1 MSETEPCPYCFR
13 EIKKG
18 VNFCK
23 YCGSAIKYC
32 PECNSANK
40 AESLFCSSCGKDIRD
55 IIVKKRETEPPISH
69 RVVDPTAS
77 QKIVM
82 WPPPGQFFPTQP
94 KYRPY
99 QTPEEQLFGTADKQE
114 SFQPKIIYPYSKV
127 AILGFLRGP
136 ISTSKVFS
144 SVIEAFAYGLSL
156 IAAGVL
162 IISLSFLFLQT
173 LILPIIGLL
182 WGGTLILSAPFF
194 GMYFV
199 SSNWLYKA
207 FKIKKPVS
215 DMTIL
220 WNYLFS
226 IIFFSFISLILLPL
240 LATNTLFATIFGIIA
255 LIVIFAVLIVIPLKA
270 FLIDLAYVKAAVMER
285 ESQKDK
291 EETSDEDKTQNDK
304 EEVEETKKEAN
315 KIEKKES

>member
-1 MSETEPCPYCFR
+1 MSESEPCPYCFR

-23 YCGSAIKYC
+23 YCGFAIKHC
-32 PECNSANK
+32 PSCNSPNK
-40 AESLFCSSCGKDIRD
+40 AESLFCSSCGKDIRE
-55 IIVKKRETEPPISH
+55 ITVQSRNLEPPISPSH
-69 RVVDPTAS
+69 VS
-77 QKIVM
+77 QTGSEKIII

-99 QTPEEQLFGTADKQE
+99 QTPEEQLFGTRDNQE
-114 SFQPKIIYPYSKV
+114 QFQPKIVYPYSKV
-127 AILGFLRGP
+127 GILGFLRGP
-136 ISTSKVFS
+136 ISTSKVFT
-144 SVIEAFAYGLSL
+144 SVVEAFAYGLAL
-156 IAAGVL
+156 IATGVL
-162 IISLSFLFLQT
+162 IISIGFLLFKT

-199 SSNWLYKA
+199 SSKWLYKA

-226 IIFFSFISLILLPL
+226 IIFFSFISLILIPL
-240 LATNTLFATIFGIIA
+240 LAMNTLFATIFGIIA
-255 LIVIFAVLIVIPLKA
+255 MILIFAVLIVIPLKA
-270 FLIDLAYVKAAVMER
+270 FLIDLAYVKAAVVER
-285 ESQKDK
+285 DSQKEK
-291 EETSDEDKTQNDK
+291 EETLKENEPQKEKEDI
-304 EEVEETKKEAN
+304 EETRKEN
-315 KIEKKES
+315 R